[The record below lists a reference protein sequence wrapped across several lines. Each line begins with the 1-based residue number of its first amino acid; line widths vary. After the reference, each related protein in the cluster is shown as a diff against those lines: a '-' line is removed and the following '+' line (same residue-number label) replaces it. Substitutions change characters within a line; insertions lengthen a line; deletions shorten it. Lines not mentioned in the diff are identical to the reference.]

1 MARTYKD
8 RFYCAY
14 CEHSYEEQIGWGVG
28 CSGVKNYLKKY
39 TNRKMRHHKGFIKS
53 ITSKHP
59 SAPKSAVDQ

>member
-53 ITSKHP
+53 GGSYKRMFLTTWD
-59 SAPKSAVDQ
+59 VW